1 MWYSRLVVY
10 KGRWREPSRTLE
22 TTSCHADGSQPQF
35 RRFFCADMPRE
46 FDNGRRRARLPV
58 KRCSLPSN
66 RPSRREAASRSAS
79 QLASRG
85 SDSWLLVGR
94 RLVRERG
101 GELLAPRSLHSRRHL
116 AQPGVGSAAVQPHA
130 ARTRRLRSVHPA
142 GPGGSR
148 SNPASQQGLEADGL
162 MPTAFG
168 KQLKAALADAG
179 RAEPPTRAA
188 QYRRR
193 CRSSATTPAGFPDHV
208 GRPIDRYSTI

>member
-1 MWYSRLVVY
+1 
-10 KGRWREPSRTLE
+10 
-22 TTSCHADGSQPQF
+22 
-35 RRFFCADMPRE
+35 MPRE

-148 SNPASQQGLEADGL
+148 SNPASQKGLEADGL

-179 RAEPPTRAA
+179 RAVPPTLQKLGDYTGGFSGPRW
-188 QYRRR
+188 
-193 CRSSATTPAGFPDHV
+193 TPD
-208 GRPIDRYSTI
+208 RPIFHHLSSTGIISRYD